1 MNFIDEAINF
11 VQAGNGGN
19 GIVSFR
25 REKFVPYGG
34 PSGGNGGQGGSV
46 IFVGESGENTLLKLR
61 YKTKI
66 KALHGVNGKNKTQN
80 GAKAEDLFVKV
91 PLGTLVYNNKDNSFI
106 GEILEHGQQLVI
118 AKGGRGGR
126 GNFALANSKNKV
138 PNFAEKGDLGES
150 LTIKTEL
157 KVLADVGLIGYP
169 NVGKSSLISVISN
182 AKPKV
187 DSYPFTTLQ
196 PFLGMVY
203 YQDFSFTVAD
213 IPGLIENS
221 HLGRGMGISFLKHI
235 ERCKVLVHLLSPESD
250 DIYQNYQNLLQELK
264 MYNPAILKKPQII
277 VVNKMDLP
285 DSEAKLADFQKK
297 ISEENILSISTWNSF
312 NLDAL
317 KFKIIDSLKN
327 HQPIM
332 PEIDTTHQFFTLDE
346 EKQFE
351 VYKDEFGDF
360 VVKGKM
366 VEKFFYRT
374 DFNNY
379 ESVKKF
385 SHILKKIGVEEELKR
400 KGMKDN
406 NQVKICDY
414 IFEIAT

>member
-11 VQAGNGGN
+11 VKAGNGGN

-46 IFVGESGENTLLKLR
+46 IFVGEAGENTLLKLK
-61 YKTKI
+61 YKTQI
-66 KALHGVNGKNKTQN
+66 KALNGFNGKNKTQN
-80 GAKAEDLFVKV
+80 GAKVPDLFIKV
-91 PLGTLVYNNKDNSFI
+91 PLGTLVYNNEDNIFI
-106 GEILEHGQQLVI
+106 GEILKHGQQLII

-126 GNFALANSKNKV
+126 GNFSLANSKNKA
-138 PNFAEKGDLGES
+138 PNFAEKGDLGEK

-157 KVLADVGLIGYP
+157 KILADIGLIGYP

-196 PFLGMVY
+196 PFLGMVFC
-203 YQDFSFTVAD
+203 QDFSFTVAD
-213 IPGLIENS
+213 IPGLIKNS

-235 ERCKVLVHLLSPESD
+235 ERCKVLVHLLSSESNNLYKD
-250 DIYQNYQNLLQELK
+250 YRNLLQELK
-264 MYNPAILKKPQII
+264 MYNPEILKKPQII

-285 DSEAKLADFQKK
+285 ESESKFNKFKK
-297 ISEENILSISTWNSF
+297 NFTEEQILPISTFNSF
-312 NLDAL
+312 NLDFL
-317 KFKIIDSLKN
+317 KFKIMEYLKN
-327 HQPIM
+327 YKLII
-332 PEIDTTHQFFTLDE
+332 PEINTNNQLFTLGK

-351 VYKDEFGDF
+351 VYKNKFGDF
-360 VVKGKM
+360 IVKGKI
-366 VEKFFYRT
+366 VEKWFYRT

-379 ESVKKF
+379 ESLKKF

-406 NQVKICDY
+406 DKVKICDY